1 MSDGHGSAPG
11 TPEGWASD
19 QPPPYTGQAGT
30 PWTSPSAAGGSAS
43 DQAWPGQVPPGQ
55 SAQPQD
61 GQQPY
66 ASPSGQPPGYGQP
79 GHGQDAYGQQPY
91 AQQSYGQQP
100 PGPAYGQGMYGQGAY
115 GPGYEQQQAYGQ
127 GGYVQAPGY
136 GGRQG
141 FMPPPAA
148 PRPGII
154 PLRPLGFGEM
164 LDGTIKLIRSNPK
177 ATLGLSAI
185 AAAIG
190 TLPLA
195 IGQAIYYRSVGD
207 LLADPTSFQA
217 DVPTGGLAAQ
227 FGGALLSYVM
237 QFLLVTM
244 LTGVLTRILG
254 RAVFG
259 GRITI
264 GEAWRLTR
272 SRVPA
277 LFGLALLTGL
287 ILAVPMVA
295 LILLVAA
302 LAAAGAS
309 AGLIVPAAFL
319 LGVCYLVYWAITT
332 TRLALAPAAVVL
344 EGRGVTA
351 AMGRSWS
358 LVRGAF
364 WRTFLILIA
373 TLLLGV
379 LIGSLL
385 ATPVSIVSFIVSF
398 GAPGSFGAMLVTTVL
413 SIVGGILSSMI
424 TYPLQAGVNG
434 LLYADRRMR
443 AEAFDLV
450 LQTAA
455 ADQQRLGW
463 VPAAADDLWHP
474 FHAAGV
480 PHDQAGPYAQY
491 VQYAQNPHQYAQY
504 GQDGQNVPY
513 GPGPSTPYGP
523 PQYGPG
529 PGAPYGPGPAG
540 PQGPGAP

>member
-1 MSDGHGSAPG
+1 MSDGHGSASS

-19 QPPPYTGQAGT
+19 QPPPYTGQGGT
-30 PWTSPSAAGGSAS
+30 PWTSPSASGGSGAAG
-43 DQAWPGQVPPGQ
+43 QAQPGQVPPGQ
-55 SAQPQD
+55 SASPQD
-61 GQQPY
+61 GQQPF
-66 ASPSGQPPGYGQP
+66 APPSGQQGYGRPGYGQDPYGQVYGQQLP
-79 GHGQDAYGQQPY
+79 GQAYGQDAYGQD
-91 AQQSYGQQP
+91 
-100 PGPAYGQGMYGQGAY
+100 AYG
-115 GPGYEQQQAYGQ
+115 QQQAYGQ
-127 GGYVQAPGY
+127 GGYGHTGYGQAPGY
-136 GGRQG
+136 GAPQG

-195 IGQAIYYRSVGD
+195 IGQAMYYRSVGD
-207 LLADPTSFQA
+207 LMADPMTIRT
-217 DVPTGGLAAQ
+217 DVPTGGLVAQ
-227 FGGALLSYVM
+227 VGGAFLSYVM
-237 QFLLVTM
+237 QFFLVTI
-244 LTGVLTRILG
+244 LTGMLTRILG

-272 SRVPA
+272 SRLPA
-277 LFGLALLTGL
+277 LFGLALFTGL
-287 ILAVPMVA
+287 IVAVPLVA
-295 LILLVAA
+295 GVVLVAA

-309 AGLIVPAAFL
+309 VGFVVVSAIVLGL
-319 LGVCYLVYWAITT
+319 GYLVYWAIVT

-344 EGRGVTA
+344 ERHGVTA
-351 AMGRSWS
+351 AMSRSWT

-364 WRTFLILIA
+364 WRTFLIIVA

-385 ATPVSIVSFIVSF
+385 STPVGILTFIVSF
-398 GAPGSFGAMLVTTVL
+398 GAPGSFGAMVITTVL
-413 SIVGGILSSMI
+413 AIVGGILSSMI

-434 LLYADRRMR
+434 LLYTDRRMR

-450 LQTAA
+450 LRTAA
-455 ADQQRLGW
+455 GEQQRLGW

-474 FHAAGV
+474 SHAAGV
-480 PHDQAGPYAQY
+480 PYGQPGPYAQHAQNAPYGQAGPYAQN
-491 VQYAQNPHQYAQY
+491 AAY
-504 GQDGQNVPY
+504 GPGQATPY
-513 GPGPSTPYGP
+513 GPGPGS
-523 PQYGPG
+523 
-529 PGAPYGPGPAG
+529 PYGPGPAG